1 MENHINDVVV
11 VGAGPGGLSA
21 GWELVRAGFKPLI
34 LERTA
39 AVGDVWRNH
48 YDGLKLN
55 TGRVMSQLPG
65 SLIPRSAGAWPTR
78 DDLVQLL
85 ESMPAR
91 GGYKVV
97 TGAEVIR
104 IERSLV
110 TGLWLINLADGRTY
124 RTHAVVVATGGS
136 RVPFRPIWEGE
147 DSFKGR
153 ILHSSEFKN
162 AKDFEDQR
170 VLVVGCG
177 NSAAEIASRLT
188 EYASEVFCSVRTPP
202 HLLPKSIFG
211 VPMAGWGLIL
221 RYLPARISDTLLFWV
236 QRLAIGNLSR
246 FGLPLPTT
254 RLSIKF
260 CQTNVVPT
268 LYASFSNDVRA
279 GRIRILGKMV
289 RFNHNSVVVDEHVA
303 TKDQSYVKQI
313 SLPVDSVISGTGFRT
328 GLEDLIPIA
337 GLFDINGI
345 PKVTGEQ
352 ESPLAPGLYFIGQ
365 SNPLSG
371 QLREIR
377 IEAFRIAQ
385 KLKKSLVTHKR
396 LITDVNMDIADVEQA

>member
-1 MENHINDVVV
+1 
-11 VGAGPGGLSA
+11 
-21 GWELVRAGFKPLI
+21 
-34 LERTA
+34 
-39 AVGDVWRNH
+39 
-48 YDGLKLN
+48 
-55 TGRVMSQLPG
+55 
-65 SLIPRSAGAWPTR
+65 
-78 DDLVQLL
+78 
-85 ESMPAR
+85 
-91 GGYKVV
+91 
-97 TGAEVIR
+97 
-104 IERSLV
+104 
-110 TGLWLINLADGRTY
+110 
-124 RTHAVVVATGGS
+124 
-136 RVPFRPIWEGE
+136 
-147 DSFKGR
+147 
-153 ILHSSEFKN
+153 
-162 AKDFEDQR
+162 
-170 VLVVGCG
+170 LVVGCG

-202 HLLPKSIFG
+202 HLLPKSVFG

-260 CQTNVVPT
+260 RQTNVVPT

-279 GRIRILGKMV
+279 GRIRILGKTV
-289 RFNHNSVVVDEHVA
+289 RFNDNSVVVDEHVA
-303 TKDQSYVKQI
+303 TQDQSYVKQI
-313 SLPVDSVISGTGFRT
+313 SLPVDSVIAGTGFRT

-337 GLFDINGI
+337 GLFDTNGI

-377 IEAFRIAQ
+377 IEAVRIAQ

-396 LITDVNMDIADVEQA
+396 PVTDVNMDIADVEQA